1 MDGERVRLASPGLR
15 PGGTGWM
22 VYWMQQA
29 QRASWNHALEF
40 SIRKSGEL
48 GVPLIVF
55 FCLDPDYPGA
65 SRRHFAFMIEG
76 LVETARELAGRGL
89 TLVLSTGDPV
99 DRFVSVCGGAAAA
112 VTDGG
117 HSPVQKRWRAEAS
130 SRCPCPFYIVE
141 TDTLAPP
148 EQIYPRRAW
157 SAAVLRRHIESVVEG
172 ALDPPA
178 RETVRFPGFVP
189 DVESMDP
196 REVLASMAPGEGSAD
211 NLLPEPG
218 ASAALERLSAFIGE
232 KLGSYGAKAR
242 DPVANCV
249 SGLSPYMHFGQISPL
264 EVAWRVRRAGGP
276 GAPAFL
282 EQLLVRRE
290 LAVNYCAFSTSPGEW
305 RSIPDWARST
315 LEEHSRD
322 TREYIYSRDE
332 FAGAGT
338 HDAAWNAAQREL
350 VLTGTMH
357 GYMRMY
363 WGKMILA
370 WSASPREA
378 FETAVHLNDSYAL
391 DGRDPNGYAG
401 VAWCFGLH
409 DRPWPERPVFGKV
422 RSMTGRRLRE
432 RFDMGGYIGRIDALE
447 KGGTG

>member
-1 MDGERVRLASPGLR
+1 MYGGRVRLASPGLR
-15 PGGTGWM
+15 PGGSGWV

-29 QRASWNHALEF
+29 QRVSWNHALEF

-196 REVLASMAPGEGSAD
+196 REVLASMAPGKD
-211 NLLPEPG
+211 PPTLLLSPVRPQPRE
-218 ASAALERLSAFIGE
+218 ALGLHRE

-276 GAPAFL
+276 GARPFWSSSCKEGAGS
-282 EQLLVRRE
+282 ELLRI
-290 LAVNYCAFSTSPGEW
+290 LDFPGEW

-322 TREYIYSRDE
+322 TRSTSTRETSSPAPE
-332 FAGAGT
+332 PTTQPGT
-338 HDAAWNAAQREL
+338 LRRGSWFSPGRC
-350 VLTGTMH
+350 TGT
-357 GYMRMY
+357 
-363 WGKMILA
+363 
-370 WSASPREA
+370 
-378 FETAVHLNDSYAL
+378 
-391 DGRDPNGYAG
+391 
-401 VAWCFGLH
+401 
-409 DRPWPERPVFGKV
+409 
-422 RSMTGRRLRE
+422 
-432 RFDMGGYIGRIDALE
+432 
-447 KGGTG
+447 